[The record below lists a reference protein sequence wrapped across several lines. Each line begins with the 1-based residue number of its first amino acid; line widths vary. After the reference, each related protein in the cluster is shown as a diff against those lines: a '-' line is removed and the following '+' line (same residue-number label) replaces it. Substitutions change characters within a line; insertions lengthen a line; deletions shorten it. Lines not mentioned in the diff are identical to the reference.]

1 MIKRILKSKSDI
13 YIENHGLMGNAN
25 DYHIY
30 HMKWID
36 YIIGFSLG
44 FHR

>member
-13 YIENHGLMGNAN
+13 YIENHGVMGNAD
-25 DYHIY
+25 DYLIY

-36 YIIGFSLG
+36 FIIVWSLV
-44 FHR
+44 